1 MVHIVLKTM
10 VDVGMVKAKVSP
22 RFIIKKFVINRLNIA
37 ITTIILL
44 QISSL
49 KVFGISYLIL
59 AIILGASIPFAIEY
73 FLEKKEKEELRYC
86 ERFAPHQ

>member
-10 VDVGMVKAKVSP
+10 VDVEMVKAKVSP
-22 RFIIKKFVINRLNIA
+22 RFIIKKFVINEIKIA

-44 QISSL
+44 QISGL
-49 KVFGISYLIL
+49 KVFGMSYLIL
-59 AIILGASIPFAIEY
+59 AIILGASIPFAVGY
-73 FLEKKEKEELRYC
+73 FLEKRKKEELRYC